1 MAKARPPK
9 KAAAKKPAAT
19 KPGATKPSTRS
30 EKRHARDSRRTRLCV
45 VGAMVL
51 SAVILA
57 AWFPASALYHQ
68 RANLASAS
76 AQLAQLHSQDVSLTQ
91 ERHNLNDAAEV
102 GRIARQQYQL
112 VSPGQ
117 RAYAVLPPSGTAPAN
132 APYAGDPGNSA
143 PVAPSAASELPPGTV
158 TTTTQPATTAHATT
172 PAHAAASPAAPA
184 QSTWARMVHALEFWR

>member
-1 MAKARPPK
+1 MAKARPTQK
-9 KAAAKKPAAT
+9 TQKQ
-19 KPGATKPSTRS
+19 STRT
-30 EKRHARDSRRTRLCV
+30 EKRHARDSRRTRMLL
-45 VGAMVL
+45 VGATVL

-68 RANLASAS
+68 RANLTSAN
-76 AQLAQLHSQDVSLTQ
+76 AQLAQLHAEDASLSQ

-132 APYAGDPGNSA
+132 APYAGDPGNSL

-158 TTTTQPATTAHATT
+158 TTTTQPAPAVHTKTSGHATASSGET
-172 PAHAAASPAAPA
+172 PAR
-184 QSTWARMVHALEFWR
+184 STWARMLQTLEFWR

>member
-1 MAKARPPK
+1 
-9 KAAAKKPAAT
+9 
-19 KPGATKPSTRS
+19 
-30 EKRHARDSRRTRLCV
+30 
-45 VGAMVL
+45 
-51 SAVILA
+51 VILA

-68 RANLASAS
+68 RASLASAN
-76 AQLAQLHSQDVSLTQ
+76 AQLAQLHSEDALLTQ

-117 RAYAVLPPSGTAPAN
+117 RAYAVLPPAGTAPAN

-158 TTTTQPATTAHATT
+158 TTTTEPATTVPTKT
-172 PAHAAASPAAPA
+172 SGHAAASSASSGGTPAEG
-184 QSTWARMVHALEFWR
+184 TWSRMVNALEFWR